1 MALQEAINRARLAV
15 FAAQPSA
22 FFAKPA
28 VIEADASIVPT
39 DGETRDGMDIAYNG
53 VWGYSSLL
61 VSLANTKEP
70 LYFNQSGANRPS
82 HEGVVDLYDR
92 AIALVR
98 EAGFSE
104 VLLRGDTDFALT
116 ANFDHWDDQDVEFA
130 FGFDA
135 RAMLVAEATS
145 IDDEMYHELVRRAE
159 REVKTRP
166 RHRPVNVK
174 QAVVRRRGFKVL
186 RTAGEDVCEF
196 TYRPRAC
203 TRDYRVVGL
212 RKDLSVERGE
222 NVPSTST
229 AGSSTS
235 RTSGRRPRAPRRSSW
250 RPTFRRVFIDIPCQI
265 VTGGRRARWRV
276 LSWNPWLAVFF
287 RLLDAL

>member
-1 MALQEAINRARLAV
+1 MWLA
-15 FAAQPSA
+15 
-22 FFAKPA
+22 
-28 VIEADASIVPT
+28 
-39 DGETRDGMDIAYNG
+39 GHMC
-53 VWGYSSLL
+53 GYSSLL

-135 RAMLVAEATS
+135 RAMLVAGATS
-145 IDDEMYHELVRRAE
+145 IDDEMHHELVRRAE

-166 RHRPVNVK
+166 RGRPVNVK

-196 TYRPRAC
+196 TYRPPGLHARLPGGRVAQGPVGRARRERAVPRAPLVLLHHEQAGEDHERR
-203 TRDYRVVGL
+203 RDRHG
-212 RKDLSVERGE
+212 G
-222 NVPSTST
+222 PHF
-229 AGSSTS
+229 AGSSSTS
-235 RTSGRRPRAPRRSSW
+235 PARS
-250 RPTFRRVFIDIPCQI
+250 
-265 VTGGRRARWRV
+265 
-276 LSWNPWLAVFF
+276 
-287 RLLDAL
+287 

>member
-1 MALQEAINRARLAV
+1 M
-15 FAAQPSA
+15 
-22 FFAKPA
+22 
-28 VIEADASIVPT
+28 
-39 DGETRDGMDIAYNG
+39 
-53 VWGYSSLL
+53 
-61 VSLANTKEP
+61 SLANTKEP

-135 RAMLVAEATS
+135 RAMLVAGATS
-145 IDDEMYHELVRRAE
+145 IDDEMHHELVRRAE

-166 RHRPVNVK
+166 RGRPVNVK

-196 TYRPRAC
+196 TYRPPGLHARLPGGRVAQGPVGRARRERALHEHRWFFYI
-203 TRDYRVVGL
+203 TNKREKTTSADEIVMEARISPGLHRHPLPDRDWRSPSALARPLLEPLACGVLSPPRGL
-212 RKDLSVERGE
+212 V
-222 NVPSTST
+222 
-229 AGSSTS
+229 ASSPP
-235 RTSGRRPRAPRRSSW
+235 SGRVEPDTGSTLATPRW
-250 RPTFRRVFIDIPCQI
+250 PC
-265 VTGGRRARWRV
+265 
-276 LSWNPWLAVFF
+276 
-287 RLLDAL
+287 

>member
-1 MALQEAINRARLAV
+1 M
-15 FAAQPSA
+15 
-22 FFAKPA
+22 
-28 VIEADASIVPT
+28 
-39 DGETRDGMDIAYNG
+39 
-53 VWGYSSLL
+53 
-61 VSLANTKEP
+61 SLANTKEP

-203 TRDYRVVGL
+203 TRDYRVVAL

-222 NVPSTST
+222 NVLFHEHRWFFYITNKREKTTSAEEIVMEAHISPGLHRHPLPDRDRRSPSALARPLLEPLACGVLSPPRGLV
-229 AGSSTS
+229 ASSPP
-235 RTSGRRPRAPRRSSW
+235 SGRVEPDTGSTLATPRW
-250 RPTFRRVFIDIPCQI
+250 PC
-265 VTGGRRARWRV
+265 
-276 LSWNPWLAVFF
+276 
-287 RLLDAL
+287 